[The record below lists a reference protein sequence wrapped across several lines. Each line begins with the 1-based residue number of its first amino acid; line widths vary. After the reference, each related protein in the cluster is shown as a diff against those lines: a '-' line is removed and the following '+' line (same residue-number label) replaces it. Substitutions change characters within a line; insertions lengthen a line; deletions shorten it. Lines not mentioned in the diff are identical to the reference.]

1 MFSKSLTPSWAR
13 APEQLYGASS
23 AGSSWGRRRWYT
35 RAWVQ
40 RPGPC
45 STRVCTHL
53 WLCSHQQV
61 MSFNSACALNHHQ
74 VLGAW
79 RGVCAVALFALGF
92 RTLICHPHLW
102 MEKVQLL
109 QPLLLSRKNVQKD
122 PIHFRLINFR
132 VKNLHYEMLIHP
144 ANYSMVWYQF
154 LINWFILS

>member
-1 MFSKSLTPSWAR
+1 MPVKRRHVKQVIDTFTSTCTWAALRSLQR
-13 APEQLYGASS
+13 GQQLRQTTMIHSCLGTTTWTLQHQ
-23 AGSSWGRRRWYT
+23 GMYT
-35 RAWVQ
+35 IPFLIV
-40 RPGPC
+40 
-45 STRVCTHL
+45 STL
-53 WLCSHQQV
+53 
-61 MSFNSACALNHHQ
+61 CALNHHQ

-92 RTLICHPHLW
+92 RTRICHPHLW